1 MTNDTKMT
9 QEQAQT
15 INNFFT
21 VDEWDAI
28 YSAMGDYAN
37 YGDDESDVADSVR
50 LKIAKLVA
58 LTEHNISIWIT
69 QTLRSLVNT
78 PMHNVT
84 ASRYTFDEIVQQCFD
99 AINRIPTV
107 STSSDDS
114 FYNELLQF
122 EEYRILIGLAQ

>member
-1 MTNDTKMT
+1 MT

-28 YSAMGDYAN
+28 YSALSDYAD
-37 YGDDESDVADSVR
+37 YGADESDVADSVR

-78 PMHNVT
+78 SMHNVT

>member
-28 YSAMGDYAN
+28 YSAMGDYAD

-58 LTEHNISIWIT
+58 LTEHNISI
-69 QTLRSLVNT
+69 
-78 PMHNVT
+78 
-84 ASRYTFDEIVQQCFD
+84 
-99 AINRIPTV
+99 
-107 STSSDDS
+107 
-114 FYNELLQF
+114 
-122 EEYRILIGLAQ
+122 

>member
-1 MTNDTKMT
+1 MKNDTKMT

-28 YSAMGDYAN
+28 YSAMDDYAN

-58 LTEHNISIWIT
+58 LTEHNISI
-69 QTLRSLVNT
+69 
-78 PMHNVT
+78 
-84 ASRYTFDEIVQQCFD
+84 
-99 AINRIPTV
+99 
-107 STSSDDS
+107 
-114 FYNELLQF
+114 
-122 EEYRILIGLAQ
+122 

>member
-28 YSAMGDYAN
+28 YSALSDYAD

-50 LKIAKLVA
+50 MKIAKLVA
-58 LTEHNISIWIT
+58 LTEHNISI
-69 QTLRSLVNT
+69 
-78 PMHNVT
+78 
-84 ASRYTFDEIVQQCFD
+84 
-99 AINRIPTV
+99 
-107 STSSDDS
+107 
-114 FYNELLQF
+114 
-122 EEYRILIGLAQ
+122 